1 MGRHSNFEKET
12 VLKNALA
19 LFWSRGF
26 TATSLRQLEEVTELH
41 PGSLYH
47 HFKNKEGLYI
57 SVLKYYLEHDMKI
70 RINRYLTG
78 DSPLDGIRRFLT
90 TRYRNHQEEH
100 YRNCCFLA
108 CSSVELH
115 QLPQEARDLV
125 NKGITDIQSAFEKQL
140 SQLADKGYNPLPK
153 DSLSKDTLS
162 KGTAETARQLTC
174 LFLGL
179 QLFARVRPNQHQLD
193 TMVKSSLQRILM
205 TDNH

>member
-1 MGRHSNFEKET
+1 MGRHSTFDKET
-12 VLKNALA
+12 VLKSALA

-47 HFKNKEGLYI
+47 HFKNKEGLYLN
-57 SVLKYYLEHDMKI
+57 VLKYYLEHDMHT

-90 TRYRNHQEEH
+90 TSYRHHQEEH

-115 QLPQEARDLV
+115 LLPQEARNLV
-125 NKGITDIQSAFEKQL
+125 NQGVTDIQSAFEKQL
-140 SQLADKGYNPLPK
+140 SQLADKGYRLPK
-153 DSLSKDTLS
+153 DSS
-162 KGTAETARQLTC
+162 ETARQLAC

-179 QLFARVRPNQHQLD
+179 QLFARIKPNQHQLD
-193 TMVKSSLQRILM
+193 TMVKTSLQQILM
-205 TDNH
+205 PVDH

>member
-1 MGRHSNFEKET
+1 MGRHSTFEKET

-26 TATSLRQLEEVTELH
+26 AATSLRQLEEVTELH

-57 SVLKYYLEHDMKI
+57 SVLKYYLEHDMQI

-90 TRYRNHQEEH
+90 SSYRNHQEEY

-115 QLPQEARDLV
+115 QLPQEARDLI

-140 SQLADKGYNPLPK
+140 SQLADKGYKLPKDPLPK
-153 DSLSKDTLS
+153 DA
-162 KGTAETARQLTC
+162 AETARQLTC

-205 TDNH
+205 PDNH

>member
-57 SVLKYYLEHDMKI
+57 SVLKYYLEHDMQI

-115 QLPQEARDLV
+115 QLPQEARNLV
-125 NKGITDIQSAFEKQL
+125 DQGMTDIQSAFEQQL
-140 SQLADKGYNPLPK
+140 SQLADKGYKLPE
-153 DSLSKDTLS
+153 STS
-162 KGTAETARQLTC
+162 ETARQLVC

-179 QLFARVRPNQHQLD
+179 QLFARIKPNQHQLD
-193 TMVKSSLQRILM
+193 TMVKSSLQQILM
-205 TDNH
+205 PADH